1 MSIEGIILERFSALP
16 PKEIKSPTKAC
27 THHAV
32 INDLF
37 SDDNKQYSANTTAH
51 IKRLIEMLEKKVL
64 KSTLGTI
71 WKNTDGCA
79 EQYRCASALYL
90 M

>member
-32 INDLF
+32 FNDLF

-51 IKRLIEMLEKKVL
+51 IKRLIEMLEKK
-64 KSTLGTI
+64 STEVNIRYNMG
-71 WKNTDGCA
+71 K
-79 EQYRCASALYL
+79 YRWLCGAI
-90 M
+90 